1 MKHLLIGIIA
11 LFCLSSCG
19 KDIIVSAGT
28 GTGSLT
34 MKPMRPTP
42 NTYVTVNDKLLVEGE
57 RVKSVT
63 ITGIDEGGK
72 KVVYKSQSDYYET
85 PIDIEKIIRF
95 EEGEQKTEMVTV
107 PPISKGYWIY
117 NGLVLNGLLIYAGL
131 LAK

>member
-107 PPISKGYWIY
+107 PPVSKGYWIY